1 MKLYYKG
8 VLYSSCQDLALLWQ
22 GRKRKLL
29 RRGTWDAVY
38 SKYWTFPSE
47 GLQRLKNC
55 WIWRFGNKNLQQ
67 TLKMF
72 PREKQTV
79 PFCEPLL
86 CIAPERPWAPLLCIA
101 PEPWAAP
108 SQMPFSKSCSVTLFW
123 RATKPSGLGW
133 EGWEQT
139 VTSVDGWV
147 LVPSTDH
154 SVSKL
159 HWVRITKALEANQSS
174 LWQCA
179 RSAGNMQI

>member
-1 MKLYYKG
+1 MKLYHKG
-8 VLYSSCQDLALLWQ
+8 VLYSSCQDLTLLWQ

-29 RRGTWDAVY
+29 RRGNWDAVY

-86 CIAPERPWAPLLCIA
+86 CIAPEQPWAPS
-101 PEPWAAP
+101 
-108 SQMPFSKSCSVTLFW
+108 SQIPFRKSCRVTLFW
-123 RATKPSGLGW
+123 RGTKRSGLGW
-133 EGWEQT
+133 EGEFLFPLQIT
-139 VTSVDGWV
+139 
-147 LVPSTDH
+147 L
-154 SVSKL
+154 SKL
-159 HWVRITKALEANQSS
+159 HWVRGPIRAHCGSVPEVLGTCKFKSCSAPNSS
-174 LWQCA
+174 FLYL
-179 RSAGNMQI
+179 